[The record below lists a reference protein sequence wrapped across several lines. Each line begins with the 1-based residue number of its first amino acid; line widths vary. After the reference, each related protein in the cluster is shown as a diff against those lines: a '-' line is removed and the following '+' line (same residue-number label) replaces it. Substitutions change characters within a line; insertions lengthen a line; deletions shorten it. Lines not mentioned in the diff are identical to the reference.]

1 MAGPSRATGTFVS
14 AYILATA
21 LAQPV
26 IPAFAGMTGTLA
38 GLAMLTLQ
46 LSIVLLLILV
56 NGFFAMAEIALVS
69 ARPARLQPLAAEGS
83 RGAEAALELKGDP
96 SRLLA
101 TVQIGITIIAVLSGT
116 FGQATF
122 GERLQ
127 DYLAE
132 AGGIL
137 AAYAHA
143 ISMAVVVIGISYFSL
158 ILGELV
164 PKRIALTH
172 PERIAAALARMM
184 RGMARLTAPL
194 EWLLSAT
201 TDLILRVLPL
211 HGEPV
216 PVTDEEIGFML
227 REGVAAGHIPLAETA
242 IVEMALRL
250 GDRRIGALMT
260 PRTQI
265 EFLDLD
271 DPEEETRGRIRDSAY
286 SRFPVLQGGTH
297 QLAGI
302 VQVKDLLAASFSGQ
316 PFNLRAALRPPLFL
330 PNTVMVLRALEVF
343 KSSGEPM
350 ALVVDEYG
358 DLEGLVT
365 LTDILEA
372 LVGDIPEAGESD
384 PRIVHREDGTW
395 LVDGMLGLDE
405 LKRVLGVAHLAGEDP
420 EFHTLGGYL
429 MARLNRV
436 PMVADRISADGH
448 RFEIVEMDG
457 RRVDRVLIVPVR
469 GRRG

>member
-1 MAGPSRATGTFVS
+1 
-14 AYILATA
+14 
-21 LAQPV
+21 
-26 IPAFAGMTGTLA
+26 
-38 GLAMLTLQ
+38 MLTLQ

-69 ARPARLQPLAAEGS
+69 ARPARLKPLAAEGNP
-83 RGAEAALELKGDP
+83 GAEAALELKSDP

-116 FGQATF
+116 FGQATL

-127 DYLAE
+127 EYLE
-132 AGGIL
+132 EGGGFI
-137 AAYAHA
+137 ARYAHV

-164 PKRIALTH
+164 PKRIALAH

-184 RGMARLTAPL
+184 RGMARLTTPV

-201 TDLILRVLPL
+201 TDLILRVVPL
-211 HGEPV
+211 HGQPIS
-216 PVTDEEIGFML
+216 VTDEEISFML

-250 GDRRIGALMT
+250 GERRISALMT
-260 PRTQI
+260 PRTRI

-271 DPEEETRGRIRDSAY
+271 DGEEETRARIRDSAY
-286 SRFPVLQGGTH
+286 SRFPVVQGGTH

-302 VQVKDLLAASFSGQ
+302 VQVKDLLAAALSGQ

-343 KSSGEPM
+343 KTSGEPM

-372 LVGDIPEAGESD
+372 LVGDIPGSGDTD

-405 LKRVLGVAHLAGEDP
+405 LKQALGVAHLAGEDP

-436 PMVADRISADGH
+436 PMVGDRITADSH

-457 RRVDRVLIVPVR
+457 RRVDRVLIVPVKGKGR
-469 GRRG
+469 G

>member
-1 MAGPSRATGTFVS
+1 
-14 AYILATA
+14 
-21 LAQPV
+21 
-26 IPAFAGMTGTLA
+26 
-38 GLAMLTLQ
+38 MLTLQ
-46 LSIVLLLILV
+46 ISIVVLLILV
-56 NGFFAMAEIALVS
+56 NGFFSLAEMALIAS
-69 ARPARLQPLAAEGS
+69 RRARLQRMAADQNP
-83 RGAEAALELKGDP
+83 GAEAALEFKNDP

-116 FGQATF
+116 YGQATL

-127 DYLAE
+127 DALE
-132 AGGIL
+132 AHGGAS
-137 AAYAHA
+137 AAYAHLIA
-143 ISMAVVVIGISYFSL
+143 GTVVVIGISYFSL

-164 PKRIALTH
+164 PKRIALSN
-172 PERIAAALARMM
+172 PERIAARI
-184 RGMARLTAPL
+184 ARLMRWIGRAAAPL

-201 TDLILRVLPL
+201 SDGILRLLPL
-211 HGEPV
+211 RREAPS
-216 PVTDEEIGFML
+216 VTDEEIAFML
-227 REGVAAGHIPLAETA
+227 REGAAAGHIPPGEAP

-250 GDRRIGALMT
+250 GDRRVSAVMT

-271 DPEEETRGRIRDSAY
+271 DPEEEIRRRIRDSAY
-286 SRFPVLQGGTH
+286 SRFPVVEGGTH

-302 VQVKDLLAASFSGQ
+302 VQVKDLLAAALDGQ
-316 PFNLRAALRPPLFL
+316 PVNVRATLRSPLFV
-330 PNTVMVLRALEVF
+330 PDTVTVLRALEVF
-343 KSSGEPM
+343 KTSGEPL

-372 LVGDIPEAGESD
+372 LVGDIPGAGETD
-384 PRIVHREDGTW
+384 TRIVRREDGTL

-405 LKRVLGVAHLAGEDP
+405 LKQLLGVAQLPGEDP
-420 EFHTLGGYL
+420 DFHTLGGYL

-436 PMVADRISADGH
+436 PMVADRIAADRW

-457 RRVDRVLIVPVR
+457 RRVDRVLIAPVR
-469 GRRG
+469 AKSRRG